1 MNVFF
6 GQHNVDIGSLEV
18 AFYAL
23 IPKAWL
29 KKEVSK
35 LFRNLLKSNSRAD
48 YLRKSIAQAR
58 IPLETATYSAKSL
71 PFARNFT
78 DLKVFLGPR
87 TKLLSW
93 FSSRRKFT
101 SKRVVEDTLPKLKNK
116 KIDQLLLA
124 QKKVNTYAL
133 NFPSSKTSIPLLY
146 VLCDY
151 MVEIQENGQRKL
163 CNIYF
168 GMNVWLENGTV
179 I

>member
-6 GQHNVDIGSLEV
+6 GQHNVDLGSLEV

-58 IPLETATYSAKSL
+58 VPLETATYSAKSL

-101 SKRVVEDTLPKLKNK
+101 SKRVVEDTLPKLK
-116 KIDQLLLA
+116 I
-124 QKKVNTYAL
+124 
-133 NFPSSKTSIPLLY
+133 
-146 VLCDY
+146 
-151 MVEIQENGQRKL
+151 RK
-163 CNIYF
+163 
-168 GMNVWLENGTV
+168 
-179 I
+179 